1 MNGIITPALKVPK
14 QIRTMLSFAPINVRK
29 IEAWLNDLPRANLG
43 MMSKQLYH
51 AVVELNQLKVA
62 PEIRQEMMES
72 IRPSI
77 YYVCHQLSQHFLGQ
91 VIVLSPQ
98 QRKVANLAL
107 TLLYHLSTGYKHIV
121 LDLLARNKTGQDQ
134 ALLADAT
141 HRAISDI
148 SHNLLQALQL
158 FAPVPQSIWL
168 ELNQLYLLAEQKK
181 ILNHL
186 LEDNQNT
193 HQHAISIADC
203 YKRIVM
209 LCCSRPNQVR
219 QQSLRQIF
227 HSLELWGNIIEIA
240 PATSHHGEF
249 IIAVNRDTGPKHT
262 ALVSDPIS
270 DSHRIINSTE
280 LRNKLK
286 EFINTPSGQRA
297 TLSLTVPE
305 GLTDDLL
312 NHLIKAWGPLQ
323 NRAFKRISSAGSK
336 LIITVGLSA
345 THYYYT
351 DEVEFKEWLHGPEQ
365 DIPQKHHA
373 SGTDTWSSSFA
384 AANTQR
390 ITGSSHST
398 TEGSAVNKQTESQT
412 KKLYPL
418 FTTDLINSSPGG
430 YCVNWQGNLPNQ
442 LQTGELV
449 GLHEDNSRNW
459 SLAVIRWIKLLS
471 DQQAQLGIEL
481 LTPNAKPCA
490 VALLKKVDDDSQFMR
505 GFFIP
510 PIKALSQP
518 ASLITPKVPFQ
529 VGHKVKLSQGAD
541 IFKGQLVQQI
551 TSTGSFSM
559 FELQGQDTP
568 KEDHKQT
575 DSKDDTSDEDF
586 SSLWEML

>member
-1 MNGIITPALKVPK
+1 MNGITSPALKVPK
-14 QIRTMLSFAPINVRK
+14 QVRTMLSFAPINVRK

-51 AVVELNQLKVA
+51 AAVELNQLKVA
-62 PEIRQEMMES
+62 PETRQEMMES

-107 TLLYHLSTGYKHIV
+107 TLLYHLGTGYKHVV
-121 LDLLARNKTGQDQ
+121 LNLYTSSKPQEQSLLAN
-134 ALLADAT
+134 AI

-158 FAPVPQSIWL
+158 FAPIPQSIWL

-181 ILNHL
+181 ILNHQL
-186 LEDNQNT
+186 DDPQNT
-193 HQHAISIADC
+193 YQHAISIADC
-203 YKRIVM
+203 YKRVIM
-209 LCCSRPNQVR
+209 LSCSRPNQVR
-219 QQSLRQIF
+219 QQSLHQIF

-240 PATSHHGEF
+240 PASSHHGEF
-249 IIAVNRDTGPKHT
+249 IIALDHDIGPKHT
-262 ALVSDPIS
+262 ALANESNNDNQRV
-270 DSHRIINSTE
+270 INPAE

-286 EFINTPSGQRA
+286 EFVNTPAGQRE

-305 GLTDDLL
+305 GLTDDLI
-312 NHLIKAWGPLQ
+312 NHLVKAWGPLQ
-323 NRAFKRISSAGSK
+323 NRAFKRASSSGK
-336 LIITVGLSA
+336 LTITVGLSA

-351 DEVEFKEWLHGPEQ
+351 GEHEFKEWLHGP
-365 DIPQKHHA
+365 DIPAPQQPDNKTA
-373 SGTDTWSSSFA
+373 DTWSSSFGA
-384 AANTQR
+384 AANPQR
-390 ITGSSHST
+390 IAGNQNT
-398 TEGSAVNKQTESQT
+398 TASQQADSQA
-412 KKLYPL
+412 KKPYPV
-418 FTTDLINSSPGG
+418 FTTHLINSSPGG

-449 GLHEDNSRNW
+449 GLHENNSDNW
-459 SLAVIRWIKLLS
+459 SLAVIRWIKLHS

-490 VALLKKVDDDSQFMR
+490 IALLKKTDDDSQFMR
-505 GFFIP
+505 AFFIP

-529 VGHKVKLSQGAD
+529 VGHKVKLSEGGE
-541 IFKGQLVQQI
+541 IYKGQLVQQI

-559 FELQGQDTP
+559 FEFHGQDTP
-568 KEDHKQT
+568 KEGQKQT
-575 DSKDDTSDEDF
+575 SSKDDSSDEDF